1 MGWVTY
7 GSSRLILVG
16 LGNLR
21 FLQVVSMAVWRRWQ
35 KSGSTVMAAVAM
47 MMMMKTKV
55 TAAEVAA

>member
-1 MGWVTY
+1 
-7 GSSRLILVG
+7 
-16 LGNLR
+16 
-21 FLQVVSMAVWRRWQ
+21 MAVWRRWQ